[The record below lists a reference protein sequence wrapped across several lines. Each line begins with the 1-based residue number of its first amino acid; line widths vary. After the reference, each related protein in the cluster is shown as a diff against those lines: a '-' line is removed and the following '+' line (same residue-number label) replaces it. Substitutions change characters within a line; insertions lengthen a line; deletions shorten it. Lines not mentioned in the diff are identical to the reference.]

1 MTPEGTIAAL
11 ELQLPRLKDLGVDIL
26 WMMPI
31 HPISELNRKGE
42 LGSYYAV
49 RDYKDVNPEL
59 GTVES
64 FKGFVAKAHELGFK
78 VIIDWVPNHTGCDN
92 VWVTEHPEYY
102 ALNEEGKMF
111 GPFDWTDT
119 YKLDYSKAETRA
131 AMTDALLFWLT
142 EVGIDGFRCDV
153 AGEVPTDFW
162 NEVRPKLDAAKEG
175 GIFMLADA
183 SKP

>member
-1 MTPEGTIAAL
+1 MKKLFIFSAIASLLGSLFSCSGNKSENTAPERDSTYTSLTQPEWSRNAVIYEVNWRQMTPEGTIEAL

-119 YKLDYSKAETRA
+119 YKLDYSKA
-131 AMTDALLFWLT
+131 
-142 EVGIDGFRCDV
+142 
-153 AGEVPTDFW
+153 
-162 NEVRPKLDAAKEG
+162 
-175 GIFMLADA
+175 
-183 SKP
+183 